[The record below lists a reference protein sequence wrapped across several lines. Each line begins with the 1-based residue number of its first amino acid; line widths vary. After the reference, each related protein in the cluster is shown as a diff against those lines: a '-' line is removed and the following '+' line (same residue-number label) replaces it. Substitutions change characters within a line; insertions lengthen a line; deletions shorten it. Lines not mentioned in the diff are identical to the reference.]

1 MALSKQVKE
10 IGALRNRCTGGCMWV
25 IASEAFNTTQKKCP
39 HLVGRWGFHLK
50 NIS

>member
-39 HLVGRWGFHLK
+39 HLVG
-50 NIS
+50 